1 MSPELTEEEMR
12 RALFGGTLSPS
23 QSAAQTLNKP
33 VPEVVIAPA
42 TKPATK
48 KKAAKAFTP
57 RLRVTLRVGN
67 VFEGE
72 TQEITHEADT
82 LNKLLAEQEATQ
94 PARKK
99 FRYVE
104 VICVESM

>member
-1 MSPELTEEEMR
+1 M
-12 RALFGGTLSPS
+12 
-23 QSAAQTLNKP
+23 
-33 VPEVVIAPA
+33 
-42 TKPATK
+42 
-48 KKAAKAFTP
+48 
-57 RLRVTLRVGN
+57 
-67 VFEGE
+67 FEGE

-94 PARKK
+94 LARKK